1 MSHAGTADSFN
12 EGFFDDAVFD
22 VEGQLA
28 GALLRSTPAY
38 TVGQTA
44 YIFDFLYLYPFAFFR
59 NRCRSVICAFR
70 DGTHILN
77 FC

>member
-1 MSHAGTADSFN
+1 MSHAGTADGFN

-22 VEGQLA
+22 VQGQLA

-38 TVGQTA
+38 TVSQA
-44 YIFDFLYLYPFAFFR
+44 ADVFDFLGLYPFAFFR
-59 NRCRSVICAFR
+59 NRCRTVICAFR